1 MKQEQLPGLAPHS
14 VVIIDPHDLVRFGLE
29 KLVAASSGLRLVGLA
44 SNLAEGLRLI
54 EALRPDLVI
63 SDLSTGDSS
72 GLDTVRALV
81 AAQGGRGT
89 LIVSAHDEARYA
101 EQVLLLGARG
111 YVMKDHAAAS
121 TVLAAHTVLRGAI
134 WVSPDIQAQLMDRLA
149 RAGLAAEPAKAR
161 TPHLSEREARIVEL
175 LKCGMTTKQIASALG
190 VSTRTVDVHRAGIK
204 RKLGLRT
211 GAELVAYASSRF

>member
-149 RAGLAAEPAKAR
+149 RAGLAAGPAKAR

>member
-14 VVIIDPHDLVRFGLE
+14 VLIIDPQDLVRFGLE
-29 KLVAASSGLRLVGLA
+29 KLVAASAGLRLVGLA
-44 SNLAEGLRLI
+44 SSLAEGLRLI

-63 SDLSTGDSS
+63 SDLATGDSS

-81 AAQGGRGT
+81 AAQGARGT
-89 LIVSAHDEARYA
+89 LIVSAHDEALYA
-101 EQVLLLGARG
+101 EPALQLGARG
-111 YVMKDHAAAS
+111 YVMKHHAAAT
-121 TVLAAHTVLRGAI
+121 TVLAAHTVLRGAV
-134 WVSPDIQAQLMDRLA
+134 WVSPDIQAQLLNRLA
-149 RAGLAAEPAKAR
+149 RTAPAAAPANAR
-161 TPHLSEREARIVEL
+161 PLHLSARELKIVEL
-175 LKCGMTTKQIASALG
+175 LKSGMTTKQIAGALG

>member
-44 SNLAEGLRLI
+44 SNLVEGLRLI

-149 RAGLAAEPAKAR
+149 RAGPAAGPAKAR

>member
-29 KLVAASSGLRLVGLA
+29 KLLAASAGLRLVGLA
-44 SNLAEGLRLI
+44 SSLAEGLRLV

-63 SDLSTGDSS
+63 SDLTTGDSS

-81 AAQGGRGT
+81 AAQGARGT

-121 TVLAAHTVLRGAI
+121 TVLAAQAVLRGAI
-134 WVSPDIQAQLMDRLA
+134 WVSPAIQAQLMDRLA
-149 RAGLAAEPAKAR
+149 RTSPAATPARAR

>member
-14 VVIIDPHDLVRFGLE
+14 VLIIDPHDLVRFGLE
-29 KLVAASSGLRLVGLA
+29 KLVAASAGLRLVGLA
-44 SNLAEGLRLI
+44 SSLAEGLRLI

-63 SDLSTGDSS
+63 SDLATGDSS

-81 AAQGGRGT
+81 AAQGTRGT
-89 LIVSAHDEARYA
+89 LIVSAHDEALYA
-101 EQVLLLGARG
+101 EQALLLGARG
-111 YVMKDHAAAS
+111 YVMKDHAAAT

-134 WVSPDIQAQLMDRLA
+134 WVSPDIQVQFLNRLSRPVA
-149 RAGLAAEPAKAR
+149 AAAPGRGRA
-161 TPHLSEREARIVEL
+161 PHLSERELKIVGL
-175 LKCGMTTKQIASALG
+175 LKSGKTTKQIAGALG